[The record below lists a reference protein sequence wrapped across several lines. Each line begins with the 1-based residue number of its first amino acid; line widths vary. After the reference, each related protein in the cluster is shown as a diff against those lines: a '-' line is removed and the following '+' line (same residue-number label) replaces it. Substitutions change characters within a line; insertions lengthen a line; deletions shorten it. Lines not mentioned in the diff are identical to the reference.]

1 MEAVA
6 YSNFRANLKSYM
18 KKVNDDSDV
27 IIVTNKNPEE
37 NIVVLSKNDYDNLIE
52 NNYILNNQYL
62 MEKIQR
68 ADKQFKSGKGIIRDL
83 IEVDDD

>member
-1 MEAVA
+1 MEAIA

-68 ADKQFKSGKGIIRDL
+68 ADKQFKAGKGIIRDL

>member
-27 IIVTNKNPEE
+27 IIVTNKKPEE
-37 NIVVLSKNDYDNLIE
+37 NVVVLSKIDYDNLIE

-68 ADKQFKSGKGIIRDL
+68 ADKQFNAGKGIIRDL

>member
-27 IIVTNKNPEE
+27 LVVTNKNPED
-37 NIVVLSKNDYDNLIE
+37 NVVVLSKVDYDNLIE
-52 NNYILNNQYL
+52 NNYILSNQYL

-68 ADKQFKSGKGIIRDL
+68 AEAQFSVGKGVIHDL
-83 IEVDDD
+83 IEVVDD